1 MRKVG
6 ERIVSDLTLWDTN
19 ETKKFTPQ
27 RPNLIIFNINHNYEK
42 VFTRTVVPKGI
53 WSFNVIKG

>member
-1 MRKVG
+1 MD

-27 RPNLIIFNINHNYEK
+27 RPNLLIFNIIHNYQK
-42 VFTRTVVPKGI
+42 VLTRTVIPKGI
-53 WSFNVIKG
+53 LPFNNIKG